1 MMNLIYIKQESSVV
15 IIKVNKN
22 IYNKM
27 IKYYNNNIWINNMI
41 IYLEALLRI
50 KIRNLSHLWSW
61 FAS

>member
-1 MMNLIYIKQESSVV
+1 
-15 IIKVNKN
+15 
-22 IYNKM
+22 M